1 MLFSNLLVAIALTVL
16 FPLGLMGVL
25 AASEWLERRTLAAEE
40 VLPRRLRRM
49 DGKPPEAVEA
59 MVLEETAQVVAQYWS
74 ATGRPASDAPAAGA
88 PPDGPRP
95 TAPRPTAPRPRPS
108 PPRPTGAGATC
119 AAPPRAGPAG
129 TSAAANH
136 GTGALGGPWGERAP
150 PHGTRTAE
158 LSWFL

>member
-74 ATGRPASDAPAAGA
+74 ATGRPVSDAPAAGA
-88 PPDGPRP
+88 PPNGPLSNGALP
-95 TAPRPTAPRPRPS
+95 QAVPAPANGGGRHLRR
-108 PPRPTGAGATC
+108 
-119 AAPPRAGPAG
+119 AAPGRAGR
-129 TSAAANH
+129 H
-136 GTGALGGPWGERAP
+136 ER
-150 PHGTRTAE
+150 RR
-158 LSWFL
+158 

>member
-74 ATGRPASDAPAAGA
+74 ATGRPASDAPAGGA
-88 PPDGPRP
+88 PPNGPP
-95 TAPRPTAPRPRPS
+95 SNGAPPQ
-108 PPRPTGAGATC
+108 
-119 AAPPRAGPAG
+119 AAPAPANGGGRHLRRAAPGRAGR
-129 TSAAANH
+129 H
-136 GTGALGGPWGERAP
+136 ER
-150 PHGTRTAE
+150 RR
-158 LSWFL
+158 

>member
-25 AASEWLERRTLAAEE
+25 TASEWLERRTLAAEE

-74 ATGRPASDAPAAGA
+74 AAGRPVSDAPAGGA
-88 PPDGPRP
+88 PPNGPPSNGAPPQAVPAP
-95 TAPRPTAPRPRPS
+95 TNGGGRHLRR
-108 PPRPTGAGATC
+108 
-119 AAPPRAGPAG
+119 AAPGRAGR
-129 TSAAANH
+129 H
-136 GTGALGGPWGERAP
+136 ER
-150 PHGTRTAE
+150 RR
-158 LSWFL
+158 

>member
-25 AASEWLERRTLAAEE
+25 AASEWLERRTLAAED

-74 ATGRPASDAPAAGA
+74 ATGRPVSDAPAAGA
-88 PPDGPRP
+88 P
-95 TAPRPTAPRPRPS
+95 S
-108 PPRPTGAGATC
+108 AGAPSNGAPSNGAPPQAVPAPANGGGRHLRR
-119 AAPPRAGPAG
+119 AAPGRAGR
-129 TSAAANH
+129 H
-136 GTGALGGPWGERAP
+136 ER
-150 PHGTRTAE
+150 RR
-158 LSWFL
+158 

>member
-74 ATGRPASDAPAAGA
+74 ATGRPAGDGPAGGPPPNGPPSNGA
-88 PPDGPRP
+88 PPGTVP
-95 TAPRPTAPRPRPS
+95 APANGGGRHLRR
-108 PPRPTGAGATC
+108 
-119 AAPPRAGPAG
+119 AAPGRAGR
-129 TSAAANH
+129 H
-136 GTGALGGPWGERAP
+136 ER
-150 PHGTRTAE
+150 RR
-158 LSWFL
+158 